1 MAAGDDRQGRRWWFA
16 YVAGHVALLG
26 VPLPTG
32 CSPVT
37 GPDQIERIICK
48 CVQPVGANVSRDQY
62 WSLFARAMTTTIRV
76 PFGWLLGSGKSLCQ
90 MDEWMDGCM
99 QMKRARRL
107 H

>member
-76 PFGWLLGSGKSLCQ
+76 PFGWLLACSARASHFAKWTNG
-90 MDEWMDGCM
+90 WMGAC
-99 QMKRARRL
+99 K
-107 H
+107 